1 MKNLFNW
8 IKNFILELKH
18 NLKLLYIINI
28 ISIILATLPFLNLLT
43 KYHSLRGIVF
53 YIPVIFIIFMSLIA
67 VKTYKKFPKTTK
79 WITAIL
85 GFLIIIFVQIYIN
98 GFFWVIFY
106 CLEMDLQ
113 AENLS
118 L

>member
-28 ISIILATLPFLNLLT
+28 ISVILASLQFLLLFVL
-43 KYHSLRGIVF
+43 YPNIGCFIF
-53 YIPVIFIIFMSLIA
+53 YIPTIFIFLISLFS

-79 WITAIL
+79 WISVIL
-85 GFLIIIFVQIYIN
+85 GLFIIIFLQIIYFGMAWLFLYGI
-98 GFFWVIFY
+98 
-106 CLEMDLQ
+106 
-113 AENLS
+113 AES
-118 L
+118 AT

>member
-28 ISIILATLPFLNLLT
+28 ISIILATLPFLHVLIL
-43 KYHSLRGIVF
+43 YHYWECVIF
-53 YIPVIFIIFMSLIA
+53 YIPTIIIFIISIFALR
-67 VKTYKKFPKTTK
+67 TFNRFPKTTK

-85 GFLIIIFVQIYIN
+85 GITIIIFIQLIIGGV
-98 GFFWVIFY
+98 FWIFLY
-106 CLEMDLQ
+106 ALNIGLK
-113 AENLS
+113 N
-118 L
+118 